1 MALQFNF
8 FDDEGGADKTVP
20 HLPEGFRYR
29 PELIGTAEEEAL
41 LAHVRQLPFREF
53 EFHGYKGRRRVV
65 SFGWEYDFSRE
76 RVHPTEEMPAALL
89 PLRDRAAAFA
99 DLATRDLPHALVTEY
114 QAGATIGWHR
124 DKGVFGDVVGVSLV
138 SPCTFRLRR
147 KAGRGWERVSVTA
160 APRSA
165 YLLRGPARTLWEH
178 SIPAV
183 ESLRYSVTFRTLRS
197 G

>member
-1 MALQFNF
+1 MTGSQPDLF
-8 FDDEGGADKTVP
+8 GAGP
-20 HLPEGFRYR
+20 SYPEGFRYGEDLIP
-29 PELIGTAEEEAL
+29 PEAERAL
-41 LAHVRQLPFREF
+41 VAWVADLPFRAF
-53 EFHGYKGRRRVV
+53 EFHGHVGRRRVV

-99 DLATRDLPHALVTEY
+99 GLAPRDLPHALVTEY